1 MMIFLGR
8 RRVCPHE
15 ANKLQKWASIIKSF
29 GREFIGGR
37 IQFYSSAKSILLAV
51 GVPSVIY
58 NDKVFLFL

>member
-1 MMIFLGR
+1 M
-8 RRVCPHE
+8 CPHE